1 MANGSRGRGD
11 RLVAGAL
18 AARRSRQH
26 RSGAHRA
33 RRGLRR
39 IGPARGRD
47 ARAHDRPRARRRP
60 RRHLLRAAQQGRAQ
74 PRRLEIRRRAP
85 DVCRAHAARRLLRR
99 NERDRGVFDLPRH
112 FARGAAR
119 GGRPDH
125 ARARRGGDRARR
137 YDLARDRHRAAAHRG
152 RRAQPARRRKR
163 AVRRRGDPHHP
174 PDCRKDASR
183 RHRLRR
189 ADPLRRDLPEGL
201 EGRIRRRRDDVSRPG
216 PDRDQAARLQQG
228 RDGDGR
234 PENRLH
240 DARGGT
246 DPTARPI
253 AHKLSELFGQQV
265 IVDNRPGAAGN
276 IATDI
281 VAKASPDGYTIL
293 MGTIA
298 ALAINPSLYQ
308 NLPFDPERDL
318 APVTQAVDSTNILSL
333 HPSVPANSVKE
344 LIALARSKS
353 LNYGSSG
360 VGATGHLAGELFN
373 LMTGVKLVHVPYKGG
388 APAMVDLVA
397 GRVELVFA
405 TAASAVPQIKAGKIK
420 GIAVTTAKRSALMP
434 ELPTIAEAG
443 LAGYDANNWY
453 GLMVPA
459 STPRAIVDR
468 LNAETVKVLN
478 MPDVKS
484 FLFNQGL
491 EAAPSTPEEFGA
503 YIRSER
509 AKWAK
514 IVKASGAKAE

>member
-1 MANGSRGRGD
+1 MRLGRFA
-11 RLVAGAL
+11 RIATAAALL
-18 AARRSRQH
+18 AA
-26 RSGAHRA
+26 
-33 RRGLRR
+33 
-39 IGPARGRD
+39 
-47 ARAHDRPRARRRP
+47 
-60 RRHLLRAAQQGRAQ
+60 AAQ
-74 PRRLEIRRRAP
+74 
-85 DVCRAHAARRLLRR
+85 
-99 NERDRGVFDLPRH
+99 
-112 FARGAAR
+112 
-119 GGRPDH
+119 
-125 ARARRGGDRARR
+125 
-137 YDLARDRHRAAAHRG
+137 AAA
-152 RRAQPARRRKR
+152 QYPTKP
-163 AVRRRGDPHHP
+163 VRMIVGF
-174 PDCRKDASR
+174 
-183 RHRLRR
+183 
-189 ADPLRRDLPEGL
+189 
-201 EGRIRRRRDDVSRPG
+201 
-216 PDRDQAARLQQG
+216 AAG
-228 RDGDGR
+228 
-234 PENRLH
+234 
-240 DARGGT
+240 GGT
-246 DPTARPI
+246 DTTARPI

-265 IVDNRPGAAGN
+265 FVDNRPGAAGN

-344 LIALARSKS
+344 LVELAKSKS

-360 VGATGHLAGELFN
+360 VGGTGHLAGELFN

-420 GIAVTTAKRSALMP
+420 GIAVTTGRRSALMP

-459 STPRAIVDR
+459 NTPRAIIDR

-478 MPDVKS
+478 MPEVKT